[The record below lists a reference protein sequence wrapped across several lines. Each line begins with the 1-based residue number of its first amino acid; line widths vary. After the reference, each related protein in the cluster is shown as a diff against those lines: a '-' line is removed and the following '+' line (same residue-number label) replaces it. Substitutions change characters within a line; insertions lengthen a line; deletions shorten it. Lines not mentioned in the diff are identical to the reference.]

1 MRESDPLESIR
12 GIGESVA
19 KKFAKLDVYT
29 VGDLINYFPKKYL
42 DYSNISKI
50 SKINPGDVTIK
61 ANIKQVTSRY
71 FRGLHITSAIASDE
85 TGSVRITWFN
95 QRYRAKAILK
105 NGEYFISGKFGF
117 NKSWLGFV
125 NPNIEQTGINQ
136 ISTARIVPMYKETKG
151 LSSTQIR
158 KFINN
163 ILNINVHVNDILP
176 KHILISENLISRLD
190 AINYKHFPKNKKQ
203 IEVADQRLGFE
214 EIFELIIASSM
225 AKKSISESASAIIK
239 FDQKLAIQFVKSLPF
254 ELTQSQKKCMW
265 QILKDISQ
273 AKPMNRMLEGDV
285 GAGKTIVA
293 AMSAIMAIKQGY
305 QVAFM
310 SPTEVLAQQH
320 AKTLSNVLGSLKLA
334 DQVVLLVGGTK
345 QKNKKEI
352 LNKIKTGKKKLI
364 VGTHSLIQQN
374 INYQNLALVIVDE
387 QHRFGVEQRKI
398 LLKKSKFAPHML
410 TMTATPIPRSLAL
423 TIFGELDISII
434 NEKPKNRKPVKSKL
448 IDPTEVERF
457 YELIR
462 TKLDQK
468 EQMFVVCPL
477 IDNYQSG
484 SFSKTNSVKSTID
497 EMVKI
502 FPDKKVGLLHGKLKS
517 DEKEAVLNDFVQH
530 RIDILVSTTVIEVGV
545 DVPNANIMLIKD
557 PNNFGLAQLH
567 QLRGRVGRGDKQGY
581 CYLML
586 NDNNQNS
593 TRLRAFITSN
603 DGFKLAEL
611 DLKIRGAGALYGK
624 YQHGKLDLRIADFTD
639 TKLIARAR
647 KSAKEILKN
656 DENLIKYPY
665 IKQRAIELQTVVHL
679 N

>member
-345 QKNKKEI
+345 QKNKNEI

-457 YELIR
+457 YELIK

-484 SFSKTNSVKSTID
+484 SFSKTNSVKATFD